1 MTATPDVRARRPQ
14 QHERLML
21 ELQQEAKFPAFRDIL
36 LFAAAV
42 GFTQGRRVPFTAVAG
57 DPIRYDTL
65 VGPSFADTL
74 VSMIAANEV
83 GNDPEIMDNSRL
95 QERVTIFEEYA
106 NGGLEYIQEI
116 VNTRKQPLGLIVFEL
131 VTSAL
136 TNDRPPTDIDV
147 EDLLSGATW

>member
-1 MTATPDVRARRPQ
+1 VNTPADVRARRPQ

-21 ELQQEAKFPAFRDIL
+21 ELQQEGKFPAFRDIL

-42 GFTQGRRVPFTAVAG
+42 GFAQGRRVPFTAVAG

-65 VGPSFADTL
+65 VAPSFADTL

-83 GNDPEIMDNSRL
+83 GNDPEIMDHARL
-95 QERVTIFEEYA
+95 QERIAIFEEYA
-106 NGGLEYIQEI
+106 NGGLEYIQEL
-116 VNTRKQPLGLIVFEL
+116 VNTRAQPPALVVAEL

-136 TNDRPPTDIDV
+136 ADDSAPTDVAV
-147 EDLLSGATW
+147 EDLLSGVTW

>member
-1 MTATPDVRARRPQ
+1 MTATADVRARRPQ

-74 VSMIAANEV
+74 VSMIAANQV
-83 GNDPEIMDNSRL
+83 GNDPEIMDDARL

-106 NGGLEYIQEI
+106 NGGLEYIQEL
-116 VNTRKQPLGLIVFEL
+116 VNTRKHPVSVVVLDL

-136 TNDRPPTDIDV
+136 TDESHHAEVAV
-147 EDLLSGATW
+147 EELLEGVTW

>member
-1 MTATPDVRARRPQ
+1 VTATADVRARRPQ
-14 QHERLML
+14 QHERLLL
-21 ELQQEAKFPAFRDIL
+21 ELQQDARFPAFRDIL

>member
-1 MTATPDVRARRPQ
+1 
-14 QHERLML
+14 ML
-21 ELQQEAKFPAFRDIL
+21 ELQQEGKFPAFRDIL

-42 GFTQGRRVPFTAVAG
+42 GFTQGRRVSFTAVAG

-83 GNDPEIMDNSRL
+83 GNDPEVMDDARL

-106 NGGLEYIQEI
+106 NGGLEYIQEL
-116 VNTRKQPLGLIVFEL
+116 VNTRKQPPALIVSEL
-131 VTSAL
+131 VTCAL
-136 TNDRPPTDIDV
+136 TDNSAPADVAV
-147 EDLLSGATW
+147 EDLLGGVTW